1 MKIIGIDGYN
11 SFLGNNFISKYEK
24 SLKIFKFNGDINN
37 IKDIKKFINKKKINI
52 FIRIASL
59 SRSSCEENKIKCYKT
74 NYLANK
80 RLVDYLIKKKIKLIF
95 LSTSHVY
102 KTSNKKLNEKSQT
115 NPQDKYSFYKLKT
128 ENYIKNKLHN
138 YLIIRSFNI
147 YGKNQKSGF
156 FIPDIR
162 NKILN
167 SENIIIN
174 NSVRDFIKVDDV
186 SRFIKFTIKKNIN
199 GIYNL
204 GTGKSIS
211 LKELILSISKKLNK
225 KIKLTVNKKK
235 DKLVNDKQSLKKI
248 GFKLKYEKNFN
259 F

>member
-59 SRSSCEENKIKCYKT
+59 SRTSCEENKIKCYKT

-102 KTSNKKLNEKSQT
+102 KTSKKKLNEKSPT
-115 NPQDKYSFYKLKT
+115 KPQNKYSLYKLKT
-128 ENYIKNKLHN
+128 ENYIKKKLQN

-147 YGKNQKSGF
+147 YGKNQKLGF
-156 FIPDIR
+156 FIPDMR
-162 NKILN
+162 KKILS

-174 NSVRDFIKVDDV
+174 NSFRDFIKVDEV
-186 SRFIKFTIKKNIN
+186 SRFIRFSIIKNIN
-199 GIYNL
+199 GIFNL
-204 GTGKSIS
+204 GTGQSIS
-211 LKELILSISKKLNK
+211 LKKIILSISKKTNK
-225 KIKLTVNKKK
+225 KVKLIVNKKK
-235 DKLVNDKQSLKKI
+235 DKFVNNILSLKKI
-248 GFKLKYEKNFN
+248 GFNFKYEKNFN
-259 F
+259 I

>member
-11 SFLGNNFISKYEK
+11 SFLGKNFIKKYKK
-24 SLKIFKFNGDINN
+24 SLKVFKFNGDINKIN
-37 IKDIKKFINKKKINI
+37 DVKKFINKNKINI
-52 FIRIASL
+52 YIRLASL
-59 SRSSCEENKIKCYKT
+59 SRASCVENKSNCYNT
-74 NYLANK
+74 NYIANK
-80 RLVDYLIKKKIKLIF
+80 KLVDHLIKKKIKLIF

-102 KTSNKKLNEKSQT
+102 KISNKKLNEKSPT
-115 NPQDKYSFYKLKT
+115 NPQNKYSFYKLKT

-156 FIPDIR
+156 FIPDIKS
-162 NKILN
+162 KILN

-174 NSVRDFIKVDDV
+174 NSFRDFIKVDDV
-186 SRFIKFTIKKNIN
+186 SRFIRFSIRKNIK
-199 GIYNL
+199 GIFNL
-204 GTGKSIS
+204 GTGKSIN

-235 DKLVNDKQSLKKI
+235 DKLVNDKTTLKKI

-259 F
+259 I